1 MALFGI
7 LCELPPDLQAVRP
20 MEADLLE
27 GSLRVI
33 SDGQEIAEQFSPQRD
48 MTFEVEAEYGQ
59 MGLRFTE
66 EYKGMKIEVDAI
78 LNQEK
83 EDFELERAV
92 HLCVHAHLACC
103 TTSTAFI
110 RGSSLTWVDSCSST
124 RCALCAVMLQVG
136 PMMCSYNL

>member
-1 MALFGI
+1 
-7 LCELPPDLQAVRP
+7 

-33 SDGQEIAEQFSPQRD
+33 SDGQDIAEHFSPQRD

-59 MGLRFTE
+59 MGLRFTQ

-92 HLCVHAHLACC
+92 HLCVHAHLARCS
-103 TTSTAFI
+103 TSTAFI
-110 RGSSLTWVDSCSST
+110 RGSSLTCVDSARALDVS
-124 RCALCAVMLQVG
+124 LCAVMLQVG
-136 PMMCSYNL
+136 PMMCIYNL